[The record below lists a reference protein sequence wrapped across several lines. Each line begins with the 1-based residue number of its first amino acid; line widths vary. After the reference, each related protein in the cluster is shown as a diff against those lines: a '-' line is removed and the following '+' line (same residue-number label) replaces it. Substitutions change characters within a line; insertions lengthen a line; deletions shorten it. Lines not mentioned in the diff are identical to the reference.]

1 MNKKP
6 SKKLGIFL
14 FFIIYIWC
22 YSIFNA
28 VNAKAEEL
36 PIVTDKEVCKMFLK
50 SEICDMTQTE
60 QETYFLQFFNTLIEQ
75 RLNQKIEDHEKEG
88 HDICLK
94 QLPNGKFIRC
104 NEGEAI

>member
-1 MNKKP
+1 
-6 SKKLGIFL
+6 
-14 FFIIYIWC
+14 
-22 YSIFNA
+22 
-28 VNAKAEEL
+28 
-36 PIVTDKEVCKMFLK
+36 
-50 SEICDMTQTE
+50 MTQTE